1 MAKPTKYAPH
11 FCTAATVSALLGI
24 ILGLV
29 FSQPIIIVLFLFPA
43 TIYEAY
49 RTEGKSTKAASMLL
63 VFILFLELIF
73 LIFGIN
79 FNLAEYLDLS
89 QKSIG
94 GYLVPLGE
102 IKVVAPTVIAILSVI
117 LFTRTWGVYTKWL
130 AVVIFLTS
138 FAIVYALDPDL
149 FQDLL
154 KLAFDEGLK
163 NIR

>member
-11 FCTAATVSALLGI
+11 ICVAATVSALFGI
-24 ILGLV
+24 VLGLV
-29 FSQPIIIVLFLFPA
+29 FSQPLLIVLFLFPA
-43 TIYEAY
+43 AIYEAY
-49 RTEGKSTKAASMLL
+49 RTEGKSTKAASILL

-79 FNLAEYLDLS
+79 FNLAEYLEVS

-94 GYLVPLGE
+94 GYLIPLGE
-102 IKVVAPTVIAILSVI
+102 IKVVAPTVIAILSII

-130 AVVIFLTS
+130 AVVLFLTS
-138 FAIVYALDPDL
+138 FAVVYALDPDL